1 VPRPRSQSKIHARR
15 ETSRPVGTLRGASIT
30 TAAGFA
36 LVALLLGC
44 SPAAD
49 APSEAKTEAASES
62 LIGED
67 ADTPGARFTVVVKGG
82 DHAGTYQLESF
93 DPQPCQIGMTGVNMF
108 SVNARGKPP
117 SLIYAETFIHEFQ
130 AGGGKTEAFTF
141 GAKTAG
147 FDIRVERLPVA
158 FKPGGSGTATYTD
171 DGANGIEIRIVGESK
186 DGVPFEAT
194 VDCDRVGR

>member
-1 VPRPRSQSKIHARR
+1 MAYTRSVLNPKSKSLFPISVIGRLA
-15 ETSRPVGTLRGASIT
+15 SLTLA
-30 TAAGFA
+30 
-36 LVALLLGC
+36 VLLLGC
-44 SPAAD
+44 G
-49 APSEAKTEAASES
+49 PSASTPSQAKTESEEES
-62 LIGED
+62 LFGKD
-67 ADTPGARFTVVVKGG
+67 ADTPGARFTVEIKGG
-82 DHAGTYQLESF
+82 DHAGTYKLESF
-93 DPQPCQIGMTGVNMF
+93 DPQPCQIGMSGVNMF
-108 SVNARGKPP
+108 SVNASGKPP

-141 GAKTAG
+141 GAKTAD